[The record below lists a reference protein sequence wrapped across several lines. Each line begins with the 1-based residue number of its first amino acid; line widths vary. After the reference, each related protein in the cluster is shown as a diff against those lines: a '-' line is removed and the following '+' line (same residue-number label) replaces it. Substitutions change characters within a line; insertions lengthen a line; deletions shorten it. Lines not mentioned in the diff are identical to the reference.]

1 VQKPL
6 GHYNHSWVNEPDAAS
21 VMAAHKRSLS
31 FTAMSGLAIYTHAS
45 SLGIGDVQYVS
56 FV

>member
-1 VQKPL
+1 
-6 GHYNHSWVNEPDAAS
+6 
-21 VMAAHKRSLS
+21 MAAHKRSLS
-31 FTAMSGLAIYTHAS
+31 FTAMSGISFYTHAS

>member
-1 VQKPL
+1 
-6 GHYNHSWVNEPDAAS
+6 VNELDAAS

-31 FTAMSGLAIYTHAS
+31 FADMSGLAFYTHAS

>member
-1 VQKPL
+1 
-6 GHYNHSWVNEPDAAS
+6 
-21 VMAAHKRSLS
+21 MAAHKRSLS